1 MSINTFFFFLI
12 SNSLSVC
19 TASYLEEVN
28 YLNKK
33 EILFYKNLKYK
44 MLYCFQG
51 AIVLSCRE

>member
-19 TASYLEEVN
+19 TASYLEVN